1 MITKSEDSSTA
12 PKTYSAILNRLLN
25 NKKTPAIAPLFEDGN
40 FMSDYS
46 KRANLFNNFF
56 ASVCTPIKSNSVL
69 PTLFYKSNT
78 RISSFHV
85 SNKDIL
91 SIMKLLD
98 SSKSKGYDN
107 VSVKMVKKLQWVS
120 YYSFENYIWGIIK
133 KGIFLYIQTESKSLI
148 KNTVLFT
155 FFLFFVKYLKD

>member
-1 MITKSEDSSTA
+1 
-12 PKTYSAILNRLLN
+12 
-25 NKKTPAIAPLFEDGN
+25 
-40 FMSDYS
+40 MSDYS

-69 PTLFYKSNT
+69 PTLLYTPDT
-78 RISSFHV
+78 RISSFRV

-107 VSVKMVKKLQWVS
+107 VSVKMVKKMQ
-120 YYSFENYIWGIIK
+120 
-133 KGIFLYIQTESKSLI
+133 
-148 KNTVLFT
+148 
-155 FFLFFVKYLKD
+155 